1 MSETEKPE
9 NETPETEASAE
20 DQTSWEDGDE
30 IEAVEELEID
40 PLEALTIEAA
50 DLKDK
55 LLRTIAEMEN
65 LRRRTKRETV
75 DAAKYGVTKFARDML
90 SVSDNLRR
98 ALDAMPEDE
107 KASAND
113 VVKAVLEGV
122 EMTEKSLISAFER
135 HGITAI
141 QPEIGTKFDANQHE
155 AMFEVPGTGQPGGAI
170 IQIVETGYMIGER
183 LLRAAKVG
191 IAKSEPKPTPPT
203 GDITPGT
210 QVDKTA

>member
-9 NETPETEASAE
+9 NETPENEASVE
-20 DQTSWEDGDE
+20 DQASLEDGDE

-40 PLEALTIEAA
+40 PLEALAIEAA

-65 LRRRTKRETV
+65 LRRRSKRETV

-122 EMTEKSLISAFER
+122 EMTEKSLITAFER
-135 HGITAI
+135 HGITPI
-141 QPEIGTKFDANQHE
+141 QPEIGTKFNANQHE

-191 IAKSEPKPTPPT
+191 IAKSEPKPTPPA
-203 GDITPGT
+203 GDTTPGA

>member
-9 NETPETEASAE
+9 NETPETEAFNE
-20 DQTSWEDGDE
+20 DQTPLEDGDNV
-30 IEAVEELEID
+30 EAFEELEID
-40 PLEALTIEAA
+40 PLEALAAEAA

-65 LRRRTKRETV
+65 LRRRSEREKV
-75 DAAKYGVTKFARDML
+75 DATKYGVTKFARDML
-90 SVSDNLRR
+90 GVSDNLRR
-98 ALDAMPEDE
+98 ALDSMPEEE

-135 HGITAI
+135 HGIVPI
-141 QPEIGTKFDANQHE
+141 HPEIGTKFDANQHE

-191 IAKSEPKPTPPT
+191 IAKSEPQSTPPA
-203 GDITPGT
+203 GDTPPGA